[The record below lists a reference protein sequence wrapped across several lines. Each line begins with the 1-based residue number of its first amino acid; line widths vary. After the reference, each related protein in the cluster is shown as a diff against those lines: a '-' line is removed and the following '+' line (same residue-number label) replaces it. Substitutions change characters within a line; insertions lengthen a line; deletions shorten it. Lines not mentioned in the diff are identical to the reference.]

1 MVYLYVNMYYRVM
14 YTIYI
19 EYTTNIPI
27 MLVMI
32 NLISALGDENLELN
46 TS

>member
-1 MVYLYVNMYYRVM
+1 M